1 MWEELAVTLDTA
13 INSLS
18 ANHAYLKTLYFACTR
33 HICFIVSL
41 GKMTVAVLD
50 RPFSEF
56 QSEKFLT
63 FIPIKSYCLIR
74 PIENSL
80 GINWGR
86 FNPGA
91 KDIVPVPTTETHFR
105 CSHHKYTLLYR
116 MSCGFVQGIKIMK
129 N

>member
-1 MWEELAVTLDTA
+1 MWEELAGTLDTA

-80 GINWGR
+80 GDKLGKITPELRN
-86 FNPGA
+86 
-91 KDIVPVPTTETHFR
+91 IPTTETHFR
-105 CSHHKYTLLYR
+105 CTDQKYTLLR
-116 MSCGFVQGIKIMK
+116 MSCGCVQGIKIMK
-129 N
+129 ISQ